1 MIPVEKNKIYEMNID
16 ALGSNGEGIGR
27 IDGYTV
33 FVEGA
38 LPGEKISVLIVKVKK
53 NYGYGK
59 LMEIL
64 EVSPERRER
73 MCPVAKQ

>member
-1 MIPVEKNKIYEMNID
+1 MIPVEKNKIYEMQID

-38 LPGEKISVLIVKVKK
+38 LKAAEFIVNQPNGLYNMDDLV
-53 NYGYGK
+53 N
-59 LMEIL
+59 
-64 EVSPERRER
+64 
-73 MCPVAKQ
+73 C